1 MRNVEGAKEHRS
13 KGAKAGR
20 RVRVYGTYG
29 GREGQTASDSVVLS
43 SFDFDSGFVG
53 RSEHNIQNNITMHN
67 THIAHVRP
75 PNEKKRLTTNV
86 GSFAS
91 AYRIQPTVFV
101 VTDPPAEDCGKY
113 SW

>member
-1 MRNVEGAKEHRS
+1 MAHK
-13 KGAKAGR
+13 
-20 RVRVYGTYG
+20 YG
-29 GREGQTASDSVVLS
+29 GREGQTASVSVVLS

-53 RSEHNIQNNITMHN
+53 RSEHNIHNNITMHN